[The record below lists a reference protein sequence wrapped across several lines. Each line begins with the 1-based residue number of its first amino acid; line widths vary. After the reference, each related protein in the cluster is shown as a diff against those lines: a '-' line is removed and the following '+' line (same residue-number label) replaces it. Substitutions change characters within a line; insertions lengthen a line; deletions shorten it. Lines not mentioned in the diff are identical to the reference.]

1 LNECSN
7 QQISNFQEI
16 LMTTQVQTAPL
27 IDVKSDDEFQ
37 TGQVLTIVGGHFIHD
52 TFSAFVAPLLPLII
66 ERLSLS
72 LAMAG
77 SLWGFLQVPALLN
90 PFIGYMAD
98 RLSVR
103 YFVIFAPAVTGTL
116 LSSLGFAPSYFA
128 LAVMLLVAG
137 VSVAAFHAPAPVMV
151 ARLSGDRLG
160 KGMSM
165 FMAGGELGR
174 TVGPLLAVW
183 VISLWTM
190 DGFYRIMVLGWVA
203 SLILYW
209 RLRDIPARPETG
221 QDWSEFWPVAR
232 RLFAP
237 ILAVMAPR
245 EFMLTAL
252 AVYLPTFMNLEGSS
266 LWIAGASLSIWEL
279 AGIGGALTSGTL
291 SDKLGRKKILLVMI
305 LASSVLMLAFLNVS
319 GWWLVPVLLALGF
332 TSLSATPVMLAMVQ
346 EHLPRNRAMA
356 NGLFL
361 AMSFLLRPAAA
372 LLIGLAGDNFGLRTA
387 FLWAAFASFASVPM
401 IYFLPQLKSE
411 SESQRI
417 SE

>member
-1 LNECSN
+1 
-7 QQISNFQEI
+7 
-16 LMTTQVQTAPL
+16 MTTKAQAAPL
-27 IDVKSDDEFQ
+27 ADVKKETEFSQEEEFQ
-37 TGQVLTIVGGHFIHD
+37 TGQVLTIVGGHFTHD
-52 TFSAFVAPLLPLII
+52 TFSAFVSPLLPLII

-77 SLWGFLQVPALLN
+77 SLWGFLQLPAILN
-90 PFIGYMAD
+90 PFIGYLAD
-98 RLSVR
+98 KLSVR
-103 YFVIFAPAVTGTL
+103 YFVILAPAVTATL
-116 LSSLGFAPSYFA
+116 LSSLGFASSYFV

-137 VSVAAFHAPAPVMV
+137 VSVAAFHAPAPAMI

-160 KGMSM
+160 KGMSL

-183 VISLWTM
+183 VVSLWTM
-190 DGFYRIMVLGWVA
+190 DGFYRIMVLGWLA

-209 RLRDIPARPETG
+209 RLKDIPARPEAR
-221 QDWSEFWPVAR
+221 QNWREFWPMAR
-232 RLFAP
+232 RLFVP

-252 AVYLPTFMNLEGSS
+252 MVYLPTFMKLEGAS

-291 SDKLGRKKILLVMI
+291 SDKLGRKKVLLVMI
-305 LASSVLMLAFLNVS
+305 LASSVLMLAFLNSS

-332 TSLSATPVMLAMVQ
+332 TALSATPVLLAMVQ

-361 AMSFLLRPAAA
+361 AMSFLLRPAMAFI
-372 LLIGLAGDNFGLRTA
+372 IGAVGDSFGLRTA
-387 FLWAAFASFASVPM
+387 FLWAAFASFLSVPM
-401 IYFLPQLKSE
+401 IYFLPQLKGE
-411 SESQRI
+411 SAGERI